1 MSWDE
6 RSLINLEF
14 PKIRQQLAAHT
25 GFPPA
30 RELALG
36 LMPAADFEQAQNALE
51 VTREAM
57 RLLDLRPGLDI
68 GEAVDIRPIIDR
80 AERGGVLD
88 PAALLDVVRTLTAG
102 RRVREE
108 LSARAAAFPRL
119 WAIAAGIHRLE
130 ALQREIEQA
139 VGPQAE
145 VVDHASPLLSRLRA
159 QRREVQDQIMR
170 TLQAILESPP
180 GRQVIQ
186 EPVVTVRNG
195 RFVIPVR
202 SDQRGAIPGL
212 IQDVSA
218 RGATVFVE
226 PLAVVESNN
235 LYRELG
241 LEEEREVQRILRR
254 LSARVAR
261 LGAALRENVARLAEL
276 ELALAKAR
284 YARTIQAAVPVL
296 VRWED
301 ARPQPDLPAPRPYL
315 RLIGGRHPLLT
326 GRVVPVDIWLG
337 GQFIALVITGPNT
350 GGKTVTLKTV
360 GLLALMAQAGL
371 AIPAQPGSCLPVFD
385 GIYADIGDEQSIE
398 QSLSTF
404 SSHLT
409 NIIGFLQRA
418 TDRSLVLLDE
428 LGAGTD
434 PSEGAALAR
443 AILDYLVRRRV
454 STVVTSHSHA
464 LKVYAQATP
473 GVENASVEFDPETL
487 APTYRLAIGIPGR
500 SNAFAIAA
508 RLGLDPA
515 VLEEARKYLS
525 QGEVETDRLLSAL
538 QAERRRLEGLRQ
550 ELEGE
555 LQRVSGQ
562 KAALEAELRALEA
575 ARTAVLNEVRRQAEA
590 EVERLLREAARP
602 AADPAERLRRLREL
616 RRRVREIGRGE
627 PAADRFRPGDAV
639 RVPGLFE
646 PGTIVELND
655 DEAVVAVG
663 RVRVQVARSWLR
675 PAEPA
680 ESRESPVELV
690 MTPRTPPPA
699 EVHLR
704 GLTVDDALRR
714 LEAYLDDAYL
724 AGLTTVRVVHGRGT
738 GTLRRVVRD
747 FLGRHPLVAGFR
759 PAEEFA
765 GGEGVTVVELAQ
777 RPGIAAQR

>member
-1 MSWDE
+1 
-6 RSLINLEF
+6 
-14 PKIRQQLAAHT
+14 
-25 GFPPA
+25 
-30 RELALG
+30 
-36 LMPAADFEQAQNALE
+36 
-51 VTREAM
+51 
-57 RLLDLRPGLDI
+57 
-68 GEAVDIRPIIDR
+68 
-80 AERGGVLD
+80 
-88 PAALLDVVRTLTAG
+88 
-102 RRVREE
+102 
-108 LSARAAAFPRL
+108 
-119 WAIAAGIHRLE
+119 
-130 ALQREIEQA
+130 
-139 VGPQAE
+139 
-145 VVDHASPLLSRLRA
+145 
-159 QRREVQDQIMR
+159 
-170 TLQAILESPP
+170 
-180 GRQVIQ
+180 
-186 EPVVTVRNG
+186 
-195 RFVIPVR
+195 
-202 SDQRGAIPGL
+202 
-212 IQDVSA
+212 
-218 RGATVFVE
+218 
-226 PLAVVESNN
+226 
-235 LYRELG
+235 
-241 LEEEREVQRILRR
+241 
-254 LSARVAR
+254 
-261 LGAALRENVARLAEL
+261 
-276 ELALAKAR
+276 
-284 YARTIQAAVPVL
+284 
-296 VRWED
+296 
-301 ARPQPDLPAPRPYL
+301 
-315 RLIGGRHPLLT
+315 
-326 GRVVPVDIWLG
+326 
-337 GQFIALVITGPNT
+337 
-350 GGKTVTLKTV
+350 
-360 GLLALMAQAGL
+360 
-371 AIPAQPGSCLPVFD
+371 
-385 GIYADIGDEQSIE
+385 
-398 QSLSTF
+398 
-404 SSHLT
+404 
-409 NIIGFLQRA
+409 
-418 TDRSLVLLDE
+418 
-428 LGAGTD
+428 
-434 PSEGAALAR
+434 
-443 AILDYLVRRRV
+443 
-454 STVVTSHSHA
+454 VVTSHSHA

-562 KAALEAELRALEA
+562 KADLEAELRALEA